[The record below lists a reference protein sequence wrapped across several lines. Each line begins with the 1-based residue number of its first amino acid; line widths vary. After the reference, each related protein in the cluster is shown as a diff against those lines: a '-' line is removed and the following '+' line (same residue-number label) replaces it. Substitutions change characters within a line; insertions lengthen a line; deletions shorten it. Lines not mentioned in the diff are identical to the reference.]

1 MFSHQ
6 LLRCNKGGHVYCPD
20 QDFKTSVLVVWFRA
34 YFIPVNLPLDHRA
47 ATNLSYMFAEL
58 YQKVVV
64 FGLPRYD
71 KSIRSG

>member
-1 MFSHQ
+1 M
-6 LLRCNKGGHVYCPD
+6 
-20 QDFKTSVLVVWFRA
+20 
-34 YFIPVNLPLDHRA
+34 NLPLDHRA

-71 KSIRSG
+71 KSIRSGYKLESDVSVMQTMKVHTDSLVSVDNG